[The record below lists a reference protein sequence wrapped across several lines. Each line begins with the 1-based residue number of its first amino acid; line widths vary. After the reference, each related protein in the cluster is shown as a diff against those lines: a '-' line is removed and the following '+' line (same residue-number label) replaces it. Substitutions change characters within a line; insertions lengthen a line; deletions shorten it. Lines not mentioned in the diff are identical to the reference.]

1 MSSNKFSYAT
11 ATNVSYLED
20 QYEKFRKD
28 PMTVE
33 DSWRKFF
40 EGYEFAMANGAG
52 AEGGSGASESG
63 DQEAAK
69 VEAYINAYR
78 VLGHLS
84 AHVNPLAPK
93 PPLRHDMSP
102 ANHGLKD
109 VNKSRKFVAANLPSN
124 APLTFDEINQ
134 MMQETYCGKIGAE
147 FRDNDNIEF
156 VKWIQD
162 KMESCRNRPKINRE
176 QKLEILDTL
185 VKAEGFEGFLQARF
199 LGQKRFSLEGAESF
213 MPLLETL
220 VRVASA
226 QGVEEVILG
235 MAHRGRLGTLCN
247 FIGKTYETMLKKF
260 EGSEF
265 NPFQIDGDVKYHLG
279 FAGERDFSG
288 KKVTLYLS
296 PNPSHLEIVNPVVEG
311 FARARQRLTGDQDRK
326 KVLPLLI
333 HGDAA
338 FMGQG
343 LVAETLNLAE
353 LGGYTTGGTIHV
365 IINNQVGFTTDPED
379 SRSCTY
385 ASGIAKI
392 LKAPVLH
399 VNADDPEAV
408 IWTAQLAAEYRQK
421 FRKDFVIDLIGY
433 RRHGHNETDEP
444 GFTQPSMYKII
455 SKHPS
460 VLTQYGERLISEG
473 VLTSDDLK
481 KRQADFR
488 ARLQNA
494 YDQLKAGDTKGD
506 KFKDKYPK
514 VYDDVFHPIRGDE
527 AAMEKSVKT
536 GVPIKVLQDI
546 GKKIVSVP
554 SGFQVHPKL
563 TKLLEQRSKMVDTDG
578 SGVDWP
584 MAELLAFGSLA
595 KDGHHVRLSGQD
607 CQRGTFSSRQAV
619 LRDYDTGKPHYSM
632 NYVAPGQAPVEI
644 LNSPLSELGVMG
656 FEFGY
661 TVADPQALV
670 LWEGQFGDFVN
681 GAQIVIDQFLVASEA
696 KWGQTS
702 GLVLLLPHGYEGMG
716 PEHSSGRPERFLQL
730 CGNANIQVAI
740 PTTAAQYFHILRRQI
755 CREFRKPLVIMSP
768 KSLLRHA
775 KVVSPIEDFERGQFE
790 EVLDDVRIKDPKSV
804 KRVVFCTG
812 KLFYE
817 LMEAT
822 STAPEG
828 EVALVRIEQLYPFP
842 TKKIATI
849 ISRYK
854 NTREAIWAQEEPKN
868 MGAWTFVRSY
878 LEDLLPESV
887 PLRYVGRRD
896 SGTTAEGATKA
907 HTTEQARIIN
917 EAVNPTVGAVTVG
930 VSPAKTGSKK

>member
-1 MSSNKFSYAT
+1 MSLNKFTYAT
-11 ATNVSYLED
+11 ATNASYIEE

-28 PMTVE
+28 PASVE
-33 DSWRKFF
+33 ASWRQFF
-40 EGYEFAMANGAG
+40 EGYEFATS
-52 AEGGSGASESG
+52 SGAATAATGG
-63 DQEAAK
+63 DQEAGK
-69 VEAYINAYR
+69 VEAYINAFR

-84 AHVNPLAPK
+84 AHLNPLAPK
-93 PPLRHDMSP
+93 PPLREDMAP

-109 VNKSRKFVAANLPSN
+109 VNKARKFLAVNLP
-124 APLTFDEINQ
+124 ATTPMTFDEICQ
-134 MMQETYCGKIGAE
+134 MMQDTYCSKIGAE
-147 FRDNDNIEF
+147 FRDSDNIEF
-156 VKWIQD
+156 VKWIQE
-162 KMESCRNRPKINRE
+162 KMESCRNKPKLSKD
-176 QKLEILDTL
+176 QKLAILDAL
-185 VKAEGFEGFLQARF
+185 VKAEGFESFLQARF

-220 VRVASA
+220 TTVGAA
-226 QGVEEVILG
+226 NGVEEMILG

-247 FIGKTYETMLKKF
+247 FMGKTYEAMFKKF

-265 NPFQIDGDVKYHLG
+265 NPYQIDGDVKYHLG
-279 FAGERDFSG
+279 FAGERNFGG
-288 KKVTLYLS
+288 KNVRLYLS

-311 FARARQRLTGDQDRK
+311 FARARQRLISDKDRK

-353 LGGYTTGGTIHV
+353 LSGYATGGTIHV
-365 IINNQVGFTTDPED
+365 IINNQVGFTTNPEEG
-379 SRSCTY
+379 RSCTY

-392 LKAPVLH
+392 IKAPVLH

-408 IWTAQLAAEYRQK
+408 TWTAQLAAEYRQR
-421 FRKDFVIDLIGY
+421 FQKDIVIDLIGY

-444 GFTQPSMYKII
+444 GFTQPTMYKII
-455 SKHPS
+455 AKHPT
-460 VLTQYGERLISEG
+460 VLTQYGERLVAEG
-473 VLTSDDLK
+473 IVSAEEV
-481 KRQADFR
+481 KRRQTEFR
-488 ARLQNA
+488 GRLQEA
-494 YDQLKAGDTKGD
+494 YDLMKSGDTKND

-514 VYDDVFHPIRGDE
+514 VYEGVFHPVTGDE
-527 AAMEKSVKT
+527 QAMEKPVPTGLPLKT
-536 GVPIKVLQDI
+536 LADI
-546 GKKIVSVP
+546 GKKITVTP
-554 SGFQVHPKL
+554 DGFNVHPKL
-563 TKLLEQRSKMVDTDG
+563 QKLLEQRSKMVDKDG
-578 SGVDWP
+578 PGVDWP

-595 KDGHHVRLSGQD
+595 KEGHHVRLSGQD

-619 LRDYDTGKPHYSM
+619 LRDFETGLPYYSM
-632 NYVAPGQAPVEI
+632 NHIASGQASVEI

-661 TVADPQALV
+661 TIADKDALV

-702 GLVLLLPHGYEGMG
+702 GLTLLLPHGYEGMG

-768 KSLLRHA
+768 KSLLRHP
-775 KVVSPIEDFERGQFE
+775 KVVSALTEFEKGQFE
-790 EVLDDVRIKDPKSV
+790 EVLDDGRIKDPKGV
-804 KRVVFCTG
+804 ARIVFCTG
-812 KLFYE
+812 KIYYE
-817 LMEAT
+817 MLEAT

-842 TKKIATI
+842 VKKVESIIAK
-849 ISRYK
+849 YK
-854 NTREAIWAQEEPKN
+854 NVADVLWVQEEPQN
-868 MGAWTFVRSY
+868 MGAWTFVRPR
-878 LEDLLPESV
+878 LEALLSEPKK
-887 PLRYVGRRD
+887 LRYVGRRD
-896 SGTTAEGATKA
+896 SGTTAEGSTKA

-917 EAVNPTVGAVTVG
+917 EAVNPG
-930 VSPAKTGSKK
+930 VVSVSAAKVSAKR

>member
-1 MSSNKFSYAT
+1 MSLNKFTYAT
-11 ATNVSYLED
+11 ATNASYIEE

-28 PMTVE
+28 PGAVE
-33 DSWRKFF
+33 ASWRQFF
-40 EGYEFAMANGAG
+40 EGYEFAASQGVSSVAAG
-52 AEGGSGASESG
+52 G
-63 DQEAAK
+63 DQEAGK
-69 VEAYINAYR
+69 VEAYINAFR

-84 AHVNPLAPK
+84 SHLNPLAPK
-93 PPLRHDMSP
+93 PALRPDMAP

-109 VNKSRKFVAANLPSN
+109 VNKTRKFVAVNLPTT
-124 APLTFDEINQ
+124 APMTFDEISQ

-147 FRDNDNIEF
+147 FRDSDNIEF

-162 KMESCRNRPKINRE
+162 KMESCRNKPQYSKSE
-176 QKLEILDTL
+176 KLAVLDSL
-185 VKAEGFEGFLQARF
+185 VKAEGFEAFLQARF

-220 VRVASA
+220 TTVAA
-226 QGVEEVILG
+226 ANGVEEVILG

-247 FIGKTYETMLKKF
+247 FMGKTYEAMFKKF

-265 NPFQIDGDVKYHLG
+265 NAYQIDGDVKYHLG
-279 FAGERDFSG
+279 FAGERNFG
-288 KKVTLYLS
+288 GRNVRLYLS

-311 FARARQRLTGDQDRK
+311 FTRARQRLIGDKNSK

-353 LGGYTTGGTIHV
+353 LAGYTTGGTVHV
-365 IINNQVGFTTDPED
+365 IINNQVGFTTNPEEG
-379 SRSCTY
+379 RSCTY

-408 IWTAQLAAEYRQK
+408 IWTAQLAAEYRQR
-421 FRKDFVIDLIGY
+421 FQKDIVIDLIGY

-444 GFTQPSMYKII
+444 GFTQPTMYKLIA
-455 SKHPS
+455 KHPT
-460 VLTQYGERLISEG
+460 VLTQYGERLVAEG
-473 VLTSDDLK
+473 TLSADEVK
-481 KRQADFR
+481 KKQTDFR
-488 ARLQNA
+488 ARLQEA
-494 YDQLKAGDTKGD
+494 YDLMKSADTKSD

-514 VYDDVFHPIRGDE
+514 VFDEIFHPVHGDE
-527 AAMEKSVKT
+527 QAMEKPANTAVSLKA
-536 GVPIKVLQDI
+536 LSEI
-546 GKKIVSVP
+546 GKKIAAMP
-554 SGFQVHPKL
+554 TGFNVHPKL
-563 TKLLEQRSKMVDTDG
+563 QKLLEQRSKMVDKDG
-578 SGVDWP
+578 PGVDWP

-595 KDGHHVRLSGQD
+595 KEGHHIRLSGQD

-619 LRDYDTGKPHYSM
+619 LRDFETGVPYYSM
-632 NYVAPGQAPVEI
+632 NNIAPGQATVEI

-661 TVADPQALV
+661 TVADKDALV

-702 GLVLLLPHGYEGMG
+702 SLVLLLPHGYEGMG

-740 PTTAAQYFHILRRQI
+740 PTTAAQYFHILRRQL
-755 CREFRKPLVIMSP
+755 CRDFRKPLVIMSP

-775 KVVSPIEDFERGQFE
+775 KVVSPISEFEKGQFE
-790 EVLDDVRIKDPKSV
+790 EVIDDVRIKDAKSV
-804 KRVVFCTG
+804 TRLVFCTG
-812 KLFYE
+812 KIFYE
-817 LMEAT
+817 MLEAT

-842 TKKIATI
+842 SKKVEAI

-854 NTREAIWAQEEPKN
+854 NLSEVLWVQEEPQN
-868 MGAWTFVRSY
+868 MGAWTFVRPR
-878 LEDLLPESV
+878 LEALLSDPKK
-887 PLRYVGRRD
+887 LRYVGRRD
-896 SGTTAEGATKA
+896 SGTTAEGSTKA

-917 EAVNPTVGAVTVG
+917 EAVNPG
-930 VSPAKTGSKK
+930 VVSVSAAKVSAKR

>member
-1 MSSNKFSYAT
+1 MSLNKFTYAT
-11 ATNVSYLED
+11 ATNASYIEE

-28 PMTVE
+28 PAAVE
-33 DSWRKFF
+33 ASWRQFF
-40 EGYEFAMANGAG
+40 EGYEFAASQGV
-52 AEGGSGASESG
+52 SGAATGG
-63 DQEAAK
+63 DQEAGK
-69 VEAYINAYR
+69 VEAYINAFR

-84 AHVNPLAPK
+84 AHLNPLAPK
-93 PPLRHDMSP
+93 TALRPDMAP

-109 VNKSRKFVAANLPSN
+109 VNKTRKFVAVNLPTT
-124 APLTFDEINQ
+124 APMTFDEISQ

-147 FRDNDNIEF
+147 FRDSDNIEF

-162 KMESCRNRPKINRE
+162 KMESCRNKPAYSKSE
-176 QKLEILDTL
+176 KLSILDSL
-185 VKAEGFEGFLQARF
+185 VKAEGFEAFLQARF
-199 LGQKRFSLEGAESF
+199 LGQKRFSLEGSESF

-220 VRVASA
+220 TTVAA
-226 QGVEEVILG
+226 ANGVEEVILG

-247 FIGKTYETMLKKF
+247 FMGKTYEAMFKKF

-265 NPFQIDGDVKYHLG
+265 NAYQIDGDVKYHLG
-279 FAGERDFSG
+279 FAGERKFGGRD
-288 KKVTLYLS
+288 VRLYLS

-311 FARARQRLTGDQDRK
+311 FTRARQRLIGDKNNK

-343 LVAETLNLAE
+343 LVAETLNLSE
-353 LGGYTTGGTIHV
+353 LAGYTTGGTVHV
-365 IINNQVGFTTDPED
+365 IINNQVGFTTNPEEG
-379 SRSCTY
+379 RSCTY

-408 IWTAQLAAEYRQK
+408 SWTAQLAGEYRQR
-421 FRKDFVIDLIGY
+421 FQKDIVIDLIGY

-444 GFTQPSMYKII
+444 GFTQPTMYKVIA
-455 SKHPS
+455 KHPT
-460 VLTQYGERLISEG
+460 VLTQYGERLVAEG
-473 VLTSDDLK
+473 TLSADELK
-481 KRQADFR
+481 KKQTDFR
-488 ARLQNA
+488 ARLQEA
-494 YDQLKAGDTKGD
+494 FDLMKSGDTKSD

-514 VYDDVFHPIRGDE
+514 VFDGIFHPVHGDE
-527 AAMEKSVKT
+527 QAMEKPANTAVPVKT
-536 GVPIKVLQDI
+536 LTEI
-546 GKKIVSVP
+546 GKKIAAMP
-554 SGFQVHPKL
+554 AGFNVHPKL
-563 TKLLEQRSKMVDTDG
+563 QKLLEQRAKMVDKDG
-578 SGVDWP
+578 PGVDWP

-595 KDGHHVRLSGQD
+595 KDGHHIRLSGQD

-619 LRDYDTGKPHYSM
+619 LRDFETGVPYYSM
-632 NYVAPGQAPVEI
+632 NNITPGQASVEI

-661 TVADPQALV
+661 TVADKDALV

-702 GLVLLLPHGYEGMG
+702 SLVLLLPHGYEGMG

-740 PTTAAQYFHILRRQI
+740 PTTAAQYFHILRRQL
-755 CREFRKPLVIMSP
+755 CRDFRKPLVIMSP

-775 KVVSPIEDFERGQFE
+775 KVVSPLTEFEKGQFE
-790 EVLDDVRIKDPKSV
+790 EVIDDIRIKDVKSV
-804 KRVVFCTG
+804 TRLVFCTG
-812 KLFYE
+812 KIFYE
-817 LMEAT
+817 MLEAT

-842 TKKIATI
+842 AKKVEAI
-849 ISRYK
+849 INRYK
-854 NTREAIWAQEEPKN
+854 NLSEVLWVQEEPQN
-868 MGAWTFVRSY
+868 MGAWTFVRPR
-878 LEDLLPESV
+878 LEAILQDPKK
-887 PLRYVGRRD
+887 LRYVGRRD
-896 SGTTAEGATKA
+896 SGTTAEGSTKA

-917 EAVNPTVGAVTVG
+917 EAVNPG
-930 VSPAKTGSKK
+930 VVSVSAAKVSAKR

>member
-1 MSSNKFSYAT
+1 MSLNKFTYAT
-11 ATNVSYLED
+11 ATNASYIEE

-28 PMTVE
+28 PGAVE
-33 DSWRKFF
+33 ASWRQFF
-40 EGYEFAMANGAG
+40 EGYEFAASQGVSSVAAG
-52 AEGGSGASESG
+52 G
-63 DQEAAK
+63 DQEAGK
-69 VEAYINAYR
+69 VEAYINAFR

-84 AHVNPLAPK
+84 SHLNPLAPK
-93 PPLRHDMSP
+93 PVLRPDMAP

-109 VNKSRKFVAANLPSN
+109 VNKTRKFVAVNLPTT
-124 APLTFDEINQ
+124 APMTFDEISQ

-147 FRDNDNIEF
+147 FRDSDNIEF

-162 KMESCRNRPKINRE
+162 KMESCRNKPQYSKSE
-176 QKLEILDTL
+176 KLAVLDSL
-185 VKAEGFEGFLQARF
+185 VKAEGFEAFLQARF

-220 VRVASA
+220 TTVAA
-226 QGVEEVILG
+226 ANGVEEVILG

-247 FIGKTYETMLKKF
+247 FMGKTYEAMFKKF

-265 NPFQIDGDVKYHLG
+265 NAYQIDGDVKYHLG
-279 FAGERDFSG
+279 FAGERNFG
-288 KKVTLYLS
+288 GRNVRLYLS

-311 FARARQRLTGDQDRK
+311 FTRARQRLIGDKNSK

-353 LGGYTTGGTIHV
+353 LAGYTTGGTVHV
-365 IINNQVGFTTDPED
+365 IINNQVGFTTNPEEG
-379 SRSCTY
+379 RSCTY

-408 IWTAQLAAEYRQK
+408 IWTAQLAAEYRQR
-421 FRKDFVIDLIGY
+421 FQKDIVIDLIGY

-444 GFTQPSMYKII
+444 GFTQPTMYKLIA
-455 SKHPS
+455 KHPT
-460 VLTQYGERLISEG
+460 VLTQYGERLVAEG
-473 VLTSDDLK
+473 TLSADELK
-481 KRQADFR
+481 KKQTDFR
-488 ARLQNA
+488 ARLQQA
-494 YDQLKAGDTKGD
+494 YDLMKSGDTKSD

-514 VYDDVFHPIRGDE
+514 VFDEIFHPVHGDE
-527 AAMEKSVKT
+527 QAMEKPANTAVSLKT
-536 GVPIKVLQDI
+536 LSEI
-546 GKKIVSVP
+546 GKKIAAMP
-554 SGFQVHPKL
+554 AGFNVHPKL
-563 TKLLEQRSKMVDTDG
+563 QKLLEQRTKMVEKDG
-578 SGVDWP
+578 PGVDWP

-595 KDGHHVRLSGQD
+595 KEGHHIRLSGQD

-619 LRDYDTGKPHYSM
+619 LRDFETGVPYYSM
-632 NYVAPGQAPVEI
+632 NNIAPSQATVEI

-661 TVADPQALV
+661 TVADKDALV

-702 GLVLLLPHGYEGMG
+702 SLVLLLPHGYEGMG

-740 PTTAAQYFHILRRQI
+740 PTTAAQYFHILRRQL
-755 CREFRKPLVIMSP
+755 CRDFRKPLVIMSP

-775 KVVSPIEDFERGQFE
+775 KVVSPISEFEKGQFE
-790 EVLDDVRIKDPKSV
+790 EVIDDIRIKDAKSV
-804 KRVVFCTG
+804 TRLVFCTG
-812 KLFYE
+812 KIFYE
-817 LMEAT
+817 MLEAT

-842 TKKIATI
+842 AKKVEAI

-854 NTREAIWAQEEPKN
+854 NLSEVLWVQEEPQN
-868 MGAWTFVRSY
+868 MGAWTFVRPR
-878 LEDLLPESV
+878 LEALLSDPKK
-887 PLRYVGRRD
+887 LRYVGRRD
-896 SGTTAEGATKA
+896 SGTTAEGSTKA

-917 EAVNPTVGAVTVG
+917 EAVNPG
-930 VSPAKTGSKK
+930 VVSVSAAKVSAKR

>member
-1 MSSNKFSYAT
+1 MSLNKFTYAT
-11 ATNVSYLED
+11 ATNASYLEE

-28 PMTVE
+28 PASVE
-33 DSWRKFF
+33 ASWRQFF
-40 EGYEFAMANGAG
+40 EGYEFALSSGKADAG
-52 AEGGSGASESG
+52 SG
-63 DQEAAK
+63 DQEAGK
-69 VEAYINAYR
+69 VEAYINAFR

-84 AHVNPLAPK
+84 AHLNPLLAK
-93 PPLRHDMSP
+93 PALRADMAP

-109 VNKSRKFVAANLPSN
+109 VNKSRKFVPVNLPTTN
-124 APLTFDEINQ
+124 PMTFDEICQ
-134 MMQETYCGKIGAE
+134 LMQETYCGKIGAE

-162 KMESCRNRPKINRE
+162 KMESCRNKPKFSKD
-176 QKLEILDTL
+176 QKLAILDSL
-185 VKAEGFEGFLQARF
+185 VKAEGFEAFLQARF

-213 MPLLETL
+213 MPLLDIMTTT
-220 VRVASA
+220 AA
-226 QGVEEVILG
+226 ANGVDEVILG

-247 FIGKTYETMLKKF
+247 FMGKTYETMLKKF

-279 FAGERDFSG
+279 FASERTFGG
-288 KKVTLYLS
+288 KNVKLYLS

-311 FARARQRLTGDQDRK
+311 FARARQRIIGDKDRK

-353 LGGYTTGGTIHV
+353 LPGYTTGGTIHV
-365 IINNQVGFTTDPED
+365 IINNQVGFTTNPEEG
-379 SRSCTY
+379 RSCTY

-421 FRKDFVIDLIGY
+421 FQKDIVIDLIGY

-444 GFTQPSMYKII
+444 GFTQPTMYKLIA
-455 SKHPS
+455 KHPT
-460 VLTQYGERLISEG
+460 VLTQYGEKLISEG
-473 VLTSDDLK
+473 VLSAEDFK
-481 KRQADFR
+481 KHQTDFR
-488 ARLQNA
+488 AKLQEA
-494 YDQLKAGDTKGD
+494 YDLMKSGDTKGD

-514 VYDDVFHPIRGDE
+514 VYDEIFHPNHGDE
-527 AAMEKSVKT
+527 SAMEKPVNTAVSA
-536 GVPIKVLQDI
+536 KVLGEV
-546 GKKIVSVP
+546 GKKIAAMP
-554 SGFQVHPKL
+554 SGFAVHPKL
-563 TKLLEQRSKMVDTDG
+563 QKLLEMRSKMVDKDG
-578 SGVDWP
+578 PGVDWP
-584 MAELLAFGSLA
+584 MAELLAFGTLA
-595 KDGHHVRLSGQD
+595 KDGHHIRLSGQD

-619 LRDYDTGKPHYSM
+619 LRDYETGAPYFSM
-632 NYVAPGQAPVEI
+632 NNIASGQANVEI

-661 TVADPQALV
+661 TVADKDALV

-755 CREFRKPLVIMSP
+755 CREFRKPLIIMSP

-775 KVVSPIEDFERGQFE
+775 KVVSPLSEFEKGQFE
-790 EVLDDVRIKDPKSV
+790 EVIDDIRIKDPKSV

-812 KLFYE
+812 KIYYE
-817 LMEAT
+817 MLEAT
-822 STAPEG
+822 STAGEG

-842 TKKIATI
+842 TKKVEAI
-849 ISRYK
+849 ISKYK
-854 NTREAIWAQEEPKN
+854 NASDTLWVQEEPQN
-868 MGAWTFVRSY
+868 MGAWTFVRPH
-878 LEDLLPESV
+878 LESLLQDSKR
-887 PLRYVGRRD
+887 LRYVGRRD
-896 SGTTAEGATKA
+896 SGTTAEGSNKA

-917 EAVNPTVGAVTVG
+917 EAVNPGL
-930 VSPAKTGSKK
+930 VSVSAAKVSGKR